1 MRDIPLTASR
11 PRLDPMEASAPRRPA
26 PAKTM
31 RKPTKPRKFSLRRTG
46 YAFLFGIGAL
56 TAIGVPLNALYF
68 QDGRHPAPLFLT
80 TALVPTTPAPSAA
93 PAAPVQAAETP
104 AAQSEASKS
113 KTETAHAPVKAENA
127 RSENAAPV
135 KTAAKMPAK
144 TAEPVK
150 HDPIAQLLNGAA
162 KPKAPAES
170 DVLLAQ
176 QALLKLG
183 YVVRA
188 DGKFSTATR
197 QAIEKFEHDHGLPVK
212 GALTTKLAAQLA
224 TRAGLE
230 SE

>member
-1 MRDIPLTASR
+1 
-11 PRLDPMEASAPRRPA
+11 MEPSAPRRSA
-26 PAKTM
+26 PAKAA
-31 RKPTKPRKFSLRRTG
+31 RKPAKPRKFSLKRTG
-46 YAFLFGIGAL
+46 YALLFGIGAL

-80 TALVPTTPAPSAA
+80 TALAPPATQPAAKPVAA
-93 PAAPVQAAETP
+93 PQTAEAPATQIDAPKAKV
-104 AAQSEASKS
+104 
-113 KTETAHAPVKAENA
+113 ETAHAPVKAENA
-127 RSENAAPV
+127 RSESAAPA
-135 KTAAKMPAK
+135 KIAAKTPAK
-144 TAEPVK
+144 TAEPAK
-150 HDPIAQLLNGAA
+150 HDPIAQLLNGPA

-170 DVLLAQ
+170 DVLMAQ

-188 DGKFSTATR
+188 DGKFSAATR

-212 GALTTKLAAQLA
+212 GALTTKVAAQLA

>member
-1 MRDIPLTASR
+1 
-11 PRLDPMEASAPRRPA
+11 MEPSAPRRSA
-26 PAKTM
+26 PAKAA
-31 RKPTKPRKFSLRRTG
+31 RKPAKPRKFSLKRTG
-46 YAFLFGIGAL
+46 YALLFGIGAL

-80 TALVPTTPAPSAA
+80 TALAPPATTPATKPIAA
-93 PAAPVQAAETP
+93 PQTAEAPATQIDAPKAKV
-104 AAQSEASKS
+104 
-113 KTETAHAPVKAENA
+113 ETAHAPVKAENA
-127 RSENAAPV
+127 RSESATPA
-135 KTAAKMPAK
+135 KIAAKTPAK
-144 TAEPVK
+144 TAEPAK
-150 HDPIAQLLNGAA
+150 HDPIAQLLNGPA

-170 DVLLAQ
+170 DVLMAQ

-188 DGKFSTATR
+188 DGKFSAATR

-212 GALTTKLAAQLA
+212 GALTTKVAAQLA

>member
-1 MRDIPLTASR
+1 
-11 PRLDPMEASAPRRPA
+11 MEPSAPRRSA
-26 PAKTM
+26 PAKAA
-31 RKPTKPRKFSLRRTG
+31 RKPAKPRKFSLKRTG
-46 YAFLFGIGAL
+46 YALLFGIGAL

-80 TALVPTTPAPSAA
+80 TALALPATPPAVKPVTAPQTAEA
-93 PAAPVQAAETP
+93 PATQIDAPKAKV
-104 AAQSEASKS
+104 
-113 KTETAHAPVKAENA
+113 ETAHAPVKAENA
-127 RSENAAPV
+127 RSESPAPAKIAAKTPV
-135 KTAAKMPAK
+135 KTAEPA
-144 TAEPVK
+144 K
-150 HDPIAQLLNGAA
+150 HDPIAQLLNGPA

-170 DVLLAQ
+170 DVLMAQ

-188 DGKFSTATR
+188 DGKFSAATR

-212 GALTTKLAAQLA
+212 GALTTKVAAQLA

>member
-1 MRDIPLTASR
+1 
-11 PRLDPMEASAPRRPA
+11 MEPSAPRRSA
-26 PAKTM
+26 PAKPA
-31 RKPTKPRKFSLRRTG
+31 RKPAKPRKFSLKRTG
-46 YAFLFGIGAL
+46 YALLFGIGAL

-80 TALVPTTPAPSAA
+80 TALAPPATPPAAKPVAA
-93 PAAPVQAAETP
+93 PQTAEAPATQIDAPKAKV
-104 AAQSEASKS
+104 
-113 KTETAHAPVKAENA
+113 ETAHAPVKAENA
-127 RSENAAPV
+127 RSESAAPA
-135 KTAAKMPAK
+135 KIAAKTPAK
-144 TAEPVK
+144 TAEPAK
-150 HDPIAQLLNGAA
+150 HDPIAQLLNGPA

-170 DVLLAQ
+170 DVLMAQ

-188 DGKFSTATR
+188 DGKFSAATR

-212 GALTTKLAAQLA
+212 GALTTKVAAQLA